1 MTRPIL
7 TRLAYV
13 ALAAMTTVAVFGG
26 LTSLKASAS
35 RGELPVLQW
44 GGER

>member
-7 TRLAYV
+7 ARLAYV
-13 ALAAMTTVAVFGG
+13 ALAVLTTATVFGG
-26 LTSLKASAS
+26 LASLKASAS
-35 RGELPVLQW
+35 RGDLPVLQW